1 VNESVIIN
9 EVGLRDGLQNQPVLV
24 ATADK
29 ARLAQ
34 SLIAAGVR
42 HFEPVSFAHP
52 KAVPQMADAAELA
65 ELLPKDGAADA
76 SALHDTALYY
86 TAMVPNLKGYL
97 RAKACGFKRVALL
110 LSTTDSFNQRNLKMS
125 RDDALQSCRDII
137 DQARLDGI
145 ATRAYVAGALAC
157 PYDGYIAPTQTLAL
171 AEQLFAAGADEVG
184 IADTIG
190 GGHPQQLQQVL
201 RPLVREHGS
210 DALIVH
216 LHDTRGLALAMAWAA
231 CELGIRRFDASIA
244 GLGGCPFAPGA
255 TGNVATEDLVYLFER
270 SGLSTGIS
278 LEKLRHSAAL
288 ANQLTWGTNG
298 SGASNEDRPHN
309 QAKIMQWTQSQMQR
323 GKSIN
328 LDLIQ

>member
-1 VNESVIIN
+1 MKESVIIN
-9 EVGLRDGLQNQPVLV
+9 EVGLRDGLQNQPVQV
-24 ATADK
+24 TTSDK

-34 SLIAAGVR
+34 SLVDAGVR

-52 KAVPQMADAAELA
+52 NAVPQMADAALLA
-65 ELLPKDGAADA
+65 QQLPPTTA
-76 SALHDTALYY
+76 SAPLYY

-125 RDDALQSCRDII
+125 RDEALQSCRDII
-137 DQARLDGI
+137 VQARQDGI
-145 ATRAYVAGALAC
+145 ASRAYVAGALAC
-157 PYDGYIAPTQTLAL
+157 PYDGHIAPAQTIAL
-171 AEQLFAAGADEVG
+171 AEQLFLAGADEVG

-190 GGHPQQLQQVL
+190 GGHPQQLQNVL
-201 RPLVREHGS
+201 RPLIQAHGS
-210 DALIVH
+210 QSLIVH

-231 CELGIRRFDASIA
+231 CDLGIRRFDASIA

-270 SGLSTGIS
+270 SGLNTGIS

-288 ANQLTWGTNG
+288 ANQLTQGV
-298 SGASNEDRPHN
+298 GAHSDTATHHDRPKS
-309 QAKIMQWTQSQMQR
+309 QAKIMQWAQSQSAR
-323 GKSIN
+323 GKAVN
-328 LDLIQ
+328 LDAIE